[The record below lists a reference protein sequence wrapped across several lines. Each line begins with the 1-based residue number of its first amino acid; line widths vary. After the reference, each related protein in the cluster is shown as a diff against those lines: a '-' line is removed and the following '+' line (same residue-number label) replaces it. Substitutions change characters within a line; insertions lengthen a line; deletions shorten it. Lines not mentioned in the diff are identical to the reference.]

1 MARDKPDAL
10 SAFRLSEELPPQ
22 YETTEV
28 NQHSLPASTNVTPK
42 RGRSLELL
50 NENSPLLAPQYL
62 DDDDSPLQ
70 RSSTPAGRL
79 DWNDG
84 EAEES
89 KSVWYLFLLTLSIG
103 G

>member
-1 MARDKPDAL
+1 MARDKLDAP
-10 SAFRLSEELPPQ
+10 SDFRLSGELPPQ

-28 NQHSLPASTNVTPK
+28 NQHNRPVSTNITPK

-62 DDDDSPLQ
+62 EDDDRLLQ
-70 RSSTPAGRL
+70 GSTTPAGRL
-79 DWNDG
+79 DWNEG